1 MRRCSGGWVDGQMP
15 RETGGTVD
23 GRVEGGWMD
32 GGKRR
37 LRMGR
42 VGGCIDGWMAHEW
55 RAEEMGWAVQL
66 EG

>member
-1 MRRCSGGWVDGQMP
+1 
-15 RETGGTVD
+15 
-23 GRVEGGWMD
+23 MD

-42 VGGCIDGWMAHEW
+42 IGGCINGWTAHEW

-66 EG
+66 EGWCMDRWMRVGGRVGGKME